1 MATCLNCRAD
11 TVAGRFCANCGTP
24 SASSAAVAPAAADLP
39 ENVACVLCYSLWALT
54 GVIFL
59 VLEPYNRSKFVRF
72 HAWQSIAVSAIT
84 FAGWF
89 AVLAAASVLRILPW
103 IGVPFAIVLV
113 NLFGLIVTVLWLI
126 LMYKAYRGG
135 SLDLPFVSRF
145 AQKQS

>member
-24 SASSAAVAPAAADLP
+24 SAVATAVAADLP
-39 ENVACVLCYSLWALT
+39 ENVACALCYSLWALT

-72 HAWQSIAVSAIT
+72 HAWQSIASSVLI

-89 AVLAAASVLRILPW
+89 IVLAAASVLRILPW
-103 IGVPFAIVLV
+103 IGVPFAIVVL
-113 NLFGLIVTVLWLI
+113 NLFGLIVTALWLI

-135 SLDLPFVSRF
+135 SLDLPIVSRF
-145 AQKQS
+145 AQKQA